1 MSLAFNEQNWEQIL
15 NVTKTGASAGG
26 DRYFA
31 IPDFSSSIQ
40 FENGICAV
48 TADSSSVPNHWRFA
62 GWASLKVRSGLFG
75 GGLPDTIC
83 KQHRILFNK
92 TVLLQGPP
100 VATDFALE
108 FSIASW
114 VPSLTLTAWAYIG
127 PV

>member
-1 MSLAFNEQNWEQIL
+1 MTLVFIPDNWEQVL
-15 NVTKTGASAGG
+15 STTRTGASAGG

-31 IPDFSSSIQ
+31 IPDFASNLQ

-62 GWASLKVRSGLFG
+62 GWASLKIRSGLFG

-100 VATDFALE
+100 VATDFSLE

-114 VPSLTLTAWAYIG
+114 VPSLTVTAWAYIG